1 MPKTQYIRH
10 VLTVHKEEER
20 VKPLL
25 GMEKEIQ
32 VRAVD
37 LFRKEAMENQNLK
50 CINNS
55 DDNFVRE
62 RSSRKEGVP
71 IMRTGCNG
79 YDKGYR
85 ARHQLKCPRY
95 GINLI
100 LPMVALEKQ
109 VSNLEN
115 YYKVLKVC

>member
-62 RSSRKEGVP
+62 RSS
-71 IMRTGCNG
+71 
-79 YDKGYR
+79 
-85 ARHQLKCPRY
+85 
-95 GINLI
+95 
-100 LPMVALEKQ
+100 
-109 VSNLEN
+109 
-115 YYKVLKVC
+115 